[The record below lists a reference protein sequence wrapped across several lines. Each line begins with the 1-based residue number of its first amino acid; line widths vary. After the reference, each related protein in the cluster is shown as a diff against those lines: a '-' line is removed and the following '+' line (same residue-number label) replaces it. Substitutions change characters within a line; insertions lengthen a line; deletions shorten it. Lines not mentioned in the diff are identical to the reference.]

1 MAKGGARAGAG
12 RKKKSLSDQILEGN
26 TGHRGIK
33 QVKFPNSNTAADSG
47 SIYLLPNGA
56 ETGGSNCPSTENIRA
71 ALVEFVERSGCE
83 YLISAILIDSF
94 ANAYRSYLEAEYVCR
109 TRGRIANSKRSP
121 FVQMSLDYNK
131 QAMSIYAQI
140 WSVISQNSTE
150 KFEGKNEF
158 LELLSSRG
166 F

>member
-1 MAKGGARAGAG
+1 MAKGGARVGAG
-12 RKKKSLSDQILEGN
+12 RKKKSLSDQILEGD

-33 QVKFPNSNTAADSG
+33 QVQFPSG
-47 SIYLLPNGA
+47 KILAENNALYLLPAGA
-56 ETGGSNCPSTENIRA
+56 EAGSNCPSAEDIRA
-71 ALVEFVERSGCE
+71 ALVDFIARSGCE
-83 YLISAILIDSF
+83 HLISALLIDSF
-94 ANAYRSYLEAEYVCR
+94 ANSYRSYLEAEFICR

-140 WSVISQNSTE
+140 WGVISQNSTE

-158 LELLSSRG
+158 LELLSNKG